1 MIIAAKAEAEAVII
15 AAKAEAEALKIAAE
29 AEAEANRQIAES
41 ITDAILEKMYYDA
54 WNGELPKV
62 VGSGEYILPTDIFE

>member
-1 MIIAAKAEAEAVII
+1 MII

-62 VGSGEYILPTDIFE
+62 VGDGEYILPSNVLKGE